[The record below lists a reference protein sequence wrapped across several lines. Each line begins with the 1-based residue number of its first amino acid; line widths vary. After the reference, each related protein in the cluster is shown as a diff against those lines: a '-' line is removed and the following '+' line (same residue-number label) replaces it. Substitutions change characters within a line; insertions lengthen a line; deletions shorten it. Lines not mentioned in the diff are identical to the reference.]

1 MKKTIHTK
9 DCKRKKTN
17 RREIN
22 RGIGF
27 LRTNLRLLPLI
38 LIILFLISINVW
50 FGFYYNSTDISTDGS
65 TETNS
70 SQGLFSFLR
79 NLTDGSSITGGS
91 ITGANTATIVEKD
104 LQSESAIIEVSAEN
118 NFDCSEFIPTQ
129 NNRYYCV
136 DDEKFYKCKDFEY
149 IERVEEGDMIRCLDA
164 KESNETVSKADCPFK
179 HSECNVPVD
188 IEKGWGKEQVVEKKE
203 YKLST
208 FKENFHCAKGHCEIP
223 FYFKSNI
230 SLEGNL
236 TFDTTAH
243 LELRNISV
251 ERSLQDG
258 VKEKQGKK
266 VKMEKDD
273 SYYYLLNFEY
283 TPEWTS
289 ETGIRIRKP
298 LKFNISA
305 SLDGGKIL
313 ELDPIAYVDNPDSDL
328 DTDCDAPAAIT
339 LTNIDCDQS
348 LGGIVLVGVS
358 IQDQG
363 SSTATYDGQTMTEI
377 SSIVGNSGAIYTQ
390 MFYYQGGS
398 CDNSANNAVVTFTGG
413 GNGDDCGATAIVY
426 TGVNSVGT
434 GVSNK
439 GTNGASSVN
448 VTPASASD
456 WVVDAVSYNHATGTI
471 IVSGDNVNQRVNYDP
486 GNQKQGMSDDGGGGG
501 NVNMSWNHSTS
512 AAWSQIGVPLVAL
525 PGSATSC
532 GTITSSITLTADVSA
547 TGTCYTIGANDIT
560 LNCARKTITYGT
572 NGGDNTNGVSN
583 SGYNNTAITNCTIKK
598 GSASGSSS
606 YGIYV
611 TKAGFNNLTNND
623 IKTNG
628 TDTNLGI
635 YLFSTADNNTIYNN
649 NITTT
654 GTSSNNDGIY
664 LNDAEKNNV
673 TGNTINTNGTS
684 TNDGIDII
692 SSSYD
697 NIINKN
703 SIKARGT
710 QSDNYGVYLVSSV
723 ERNNITNNDIK
734 TNGTSANY
742 GIYLL
747 STADNNTV
755 YNNNITTTGTSSNNY
770 GIYLNDAEK
779 NNITGNTINTN
790 GTSTND
796 GIDIDTGSYDNI
808 IDKNSIKAMGTA
820 TTNEGI
826 YLTSS
831 ERNNITNNDIKT
843 NGTSANYGILFSNT
857 ADNNTI
863 YNNNITTTGTSS
875 NNYGIYL
882 NNAENNLFNNNNIST
897 NGTSTNHGINITS
910 STNNI
915 FLNNNITTKNGNT
928 ITDATGGVNYLI
940 YNNSLGQIAWT
951 DNNGSGSFVRN
962 LNLNVSTLALGQN
975 MFIGNNTAA
984 LNTSAYNVGKINSST
999 NITLYT
1005 LNNWSSINQISFL
1018 SNYSTS
1024 SSEIRQKGT
1033 NCTNCFIT
1041 SFSAG
1046 TLLFNVTAFS
1056 SYAGD
1061 NVTAA
1066 PPPSSCGTITTTT
1079 TLINDVSSTATCFTI
1094 GASSITLDC
1103 NGFGIKYGTTD
1114 SGYGVNNTGG
1124 YTGVTVK
1131 NCKIMAGMQSVTDNY
1146 GIYFKLSANGNITN
1160 NSIYTNG
1167 SSFNYGVLLDERT
1180 NFTVINNNTITTSGT
1195 GSLNIGVYLL
1205 NYETGNNLT
1214 NNIITTNGTASNFGI
1229 FLNASVNNSLI
1240 HENTINTRGTA
1251 ATNYGIYLRNA
1262 SDNNNISTNTVN
1274 VNGTGSSYGIFLR
1287 LSSDYNTVYNNTIKS
1302 EGKGS
1307 FDVGIY
1313 LLSTVTNNN
1322 ITNNSIT
1329 TNGSL
1334 SNYGMILD
1342 TSVNNSI
1349 ISGNTISTT
1358 GTSNFNFGIYLLTN
1372 SGYNNVS
1379 SNTINTN
1386 GTNKSYGIA
1395 LNTDTNYNVVNNNN
1409 IKTFGKDTISS
1420 SLGIFLTTTTTNNN
1434 ITNNIITTN
1443 GTSSNYGIDL
1453 ETSTNNTIVSNN
1465 SITTTGTSNFNYGIS
1480 LFINSGYNNVSSNT
1494 INTNGTDRNYGIYL
1508 TTTNYFNNIIN
1519 NKIFAN
1525 GTGNNNHGMVFND
1538 SNNNTLI
1545 DSNNITAG
1553 GTDSPNYAIYI
1564 SRSSNNIFIN
1574 NNFSSSSF
1582 QDYDLFDE
1590 SGDTAT
1596 NYFIYNNSLGEIR
1609 WTNETNG
1616 GFLKNLTL
1624 NITNGDGLGLGRN
1637 LFIGNNTAALNTTAF
1652 NGLRLIN
1659 QSANITLYTLNNWS
1673 SINQISFLSN
1683 YSTSSSEIRQKG
1695 TNCTNC
1701 FITSFSAGTLL
1712 FNVTAFSSY
1721 AGTNFTT
1728 SEVANTRP
1736 TTPGPINPANS
1747 SITTNLTPTFRWYN
1761 STDADADPITYNVVV
1776 DTSSTFNNPVI
1787 NVTNINPTFNST
1799 NTSYDAQTE
1808 LSIDT
1813 LYYWKVAAND
1823 STGYG
1828 TWSSTYN
1835 FTVQSFISLSITTST
1850 VDFGTLS
1857 PGDRASTNTSGF
1869 APPFRI
1875 INSGNILM
1883 NVTINGTE
1891 YFTNATFPGPNYKYR
1906 VQPNMTGS
1914 FNTARSDQN
1923 WTNMSRIGI
1932 EKIINLDWHSISNDF
1947 VTDIN
1952 ITVPVDEPS
1961 GLKTSTVS
1969 FVGSG

>member
-755 YNNNITTTGTSSNNY
+755 
-770 GIYLNDAEK
+770 
-779 NNITGNTINTN
+779 
-790 GTSTND
+790 
-796 GIDIDTGSYDNI
+796 
-808 IDKNSIKAMGTA
+808 
-820 TTNEGI
+820 
-826 YLTSS
+826 
-831 ERNNITNNDIKT
+831 
-843 NGTSANYGILFSNT
+843 
-857 ADNNTI
+857 

-1728 SEVANTRP
+1728 SEVATTRP
-1736 TTPGPINPANS
+1736 TPPGPINPANS

>member
-755 YNNNITTTGTSSNNY
+755 
-770 GIYLNDAEK
+770 
-779 NNITGNTINTN
+779 
-790 GTSTND
+790 
-796 GIDIDTGSYDNI
+796 
-808 IDKNSIKAMGTA
+808 
-820 TTNEGI
+820 
-826 YLTSS
+826 
-831 ERNNITNNDIKT
+831 
-843 NGTSANYGILFSNT
+843 
-857 ADNNTI
+857 